1 MRGRD
6 PSQGWKDGTF
16 WWLTRLRGGTKRL
29 CLTACL
35 NFWLAKVSVPVAAV
49 TVAVLQTSRL
59 QLQFLEL
66 STCAQDQQLPM
77 KFPNLHHQT
86 GTTEVEH
93 RTPTSFSAC
102 PGCRW
107 PLDDL
112 PSIMQAILVFLIH
125 VNTHIHVIFL
135 YRICL
140 LYKH

>member
-1 MRGRD
+1 M
-6 PSQGWKDGTF
+6 
-16 WWLTRLRGGTKRL
+16 
-29 CLTACL
+29 
-35 NFWLAKVSVPVAAV
+35 SVPGAAV

-140 LYKH
+140 LYKHREFSSLLFSHSSLVRLCSAFMYNLVPRQREGEQAVFPSI